1 MKYISTRGDSRKLDF
16 MEVLTSGTAKDGGLY
31 MPERFPNFSED
42 EIRSFENL
50 SYEELAA
57 NLLFPYIE
65 GFLSK
70 NDFEEIVKNAYSSF
84 SIPEIVKLNET
95 RNLGFVL

>member
-50 SYEELAA
+50 SYEE
-57 NLLFPYIE
+57 
-65 GFLSK
+65 
-70 NDFEEIVKNAYSSF
+70 
-84 SIPEIVKLNET
+84 
-95 RNLGFVL
+95 